1 MLVSATVIYT
11 HADAFLRQTQNSIT
25 FFDQLLIRIHYP
37 TGFGLT
43 IARSS
48 AWLQANLTPVQCSL

>member
-11 HADAFLRQTQNSIT
+11 HAEAFLRQTQNSLT
-25 FFDQLLIRIHYP
+25 FSDQLLILIHYP

-43 IARSS
+43 ITRSS
-48 AWLQANLTPVQCSL
+48 V

>member
-1 MLVSATVIYT
+1 MPVSATVIYT
-11 HADAFLRQTQNSIT
+11 YAEAFLRQTQNSLT

-43 IARSS
+43 ITRSS
-48 AWLQANLTPVQCSL
+48 V

>member
-1 MLVSATVIYT
+1 MLVSATVIC
-11 HADAFLRQTQNSIT
+11 APAKAFLRQTQNSLT

-43 IARSS
+43 ITSY
-48 AWLQANLTPVQCSL
+48 V

>member
-1 MLVSATVIYT
+1 MLVSSTVICA
-11 HADAFLRQTQNSIT
+11 HAKAFLRQTQNSIT

-43 IARSS
+43 ITSS
-48 AWLQANLTPVQCSL
+48 VWLQASLTPVQCSL